1 MLQKSHPSIQDPDED
16 MNPSRRVPT
25 ETAPQAPAVATDD
38 DFENCKGQCGY
49 TIWCRACM
57 EETKKLIHEAEQK
70 KLAEREAL
78 SDGLER

>member
-1 MLQKSHPSIQDPDED
+1 MSMPPDKGI
-16 MNPSRRVPT
+16 
-25 ETAPQAPAVATDD
+25 QAPDPASVD

-57 EETKKLIHEAEQK
+57 EETKKLLHEAEQK

-78 SDGLER
+78 YDGLER